1 MAKSGFRL
9 EIGVIIILAITLAV
23 GITMW
28 IVWEKKVSDCEKN
41 ESPLCLTGTCPSAT
55 KTGPNGQGNGCGLSP
70 FKVDSSGKA
79 VTDVNGNLI
88 CKSSII
94 NYNGGPPKVKP
105 FGT

>member
-1 MAKSGFRL
+1 MPKSITNL
-9 EIGVIIILAITLAV
+9 EIGVIIILAIVLAV

-28 IVWEKKVSDCEKN
+28 LVWEKGVSDCEKG

-55 KTGPNGQGNGCGLSP
+55 TGCGLSP

-79 VTDVNGNLI
+79 ITTSNGSLI

-94 NYNGGPPKVKP
+94 DYSGGPPKVNAYS
-105 FGT
+105 TS